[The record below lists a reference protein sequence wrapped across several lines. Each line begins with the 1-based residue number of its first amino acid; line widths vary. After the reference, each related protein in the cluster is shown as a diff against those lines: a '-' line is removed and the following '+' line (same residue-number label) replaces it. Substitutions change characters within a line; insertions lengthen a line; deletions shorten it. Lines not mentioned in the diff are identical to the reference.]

1 MVAFVVEARRK
12 YHPAKRSRLR
22 PFRVP
27 RRFPASSR
35 RPIRIKLLGTRREEA
50 KSSLMVRKRNFRSN
64 LLTPYVPAAVCVS
77 TRNLAFFSIFAR
89 EACEHITDLLYSVK
103 NVEAKQILVNFF
115 KSWLP
120 F

>member
-35 RPIRIKLLGTRREEA
+35 RPIRIKLLGTLREEGKVPKKERPSKVQFNGEKTQLSQQFA
-50 KSSLMVRKRNFRSN
+50 HSVCSRRSL
-64 LLTPYVPAAVCVS
+64 CV
-77 TRNLAFFSIFAR
+77 A
-89 EACEHITDLLYSVK
+89 
-103 NVEAKQILVNFF
+103 
-115 KSWLP
+115 P
-120 F
+120 